1 MNAIN
6 DLKPGHGRPGK
17 TSTYM
22 LSESTIK
29 IIRDIS
35 QLISE
40 DGGDC
45 SDWLIGATW
54 DVDLGVLRRLGIEPG
69 YRWQI
74 CRCALSA
81 ADAKAIVEGFRNLSC
96 MEVAEPDQS
105 GVEKAVYVFAYR
117 KPHKWETACAGRND
131 RTES

>member
-1 MNAIN
+1 
-6 DLKPGHGRPGK
+6 
-17 TSTYM
+17 M

-40 DGGDC
+40 DGGEC
-45 SDWLIGATW
+45 SDWHVGATW

-74 CRCALSA
+74 CRCALSTA
-81 ADAKAIVEGFRNLSC
+81 EAKAIVEGFRNLSC
-96 MEVAEPDQS
+96 TEVTEPGHAKGEQT
-105 GVEKAVYVFAYR
+105 VYVFAYR
-117 KPHKWETACAGRND
+117 KPHRWETACAGHND